1 MKYLLILGAA
11 SDIAKAVAKK
21 YAQNGFSLYLAGREQ
36 EKSEIE
42 ADANDLM
49 VRYEIDAQYVPFDAC
64 DFASHQ
70 TIYDTLEHKPEGV
83 ACFVGYLGDQ
93 PQSQSDFSETMNIIN
108 TNYTG
113 CVSMLNIIAND
124 MEEKR
129 AGFII
134 GVSSV
139 AGDRGRQSN
148 YTYGSAKAAFTAYLS
163 GLRHRLSK
171 VGVHVMTVKPG
182 FVNTRMTEGMELP
195 QALLAEPNDVAEDI
209 YKGQQKQR
217 NTIYTMWV
225 WRYIMMIIR
234 NIPEFIFKKSNL

>member
-1 MKYLLILGAA
+1 M
-11 SDIAKAVAKK
+11 
-21 YAQNGFSLYLAGREQ
+21 AGREQ
-36 EKSEIE
+36 EKTEIE

-49 VRYEIDAQYVPFDAC
+49 VRYKIDVRYIPFDAC
-64 DFASHQ
+64 DFTKHQ
-70 TIYDTLEHKPEGV
+70 TIFESLENKPQGV

-93 PQSQSDFSETMNIIN
+93 PQSQTDFNEAINIIN

-124 MEEKR
+124 MEQR
-129 AGFII
+129 RDGFII

-148 YTYGSAKAAFTAYLS
+148 YTYGSAKAGFTAYLS

-195 QALLAEPNDVAEDI
+195 QALLAEPKDVANDI
-209 YKGQQKQR
+209 YNGQQKQR

-225 WRYIMMIIR
+225 WRYIMMIIK

>member
-21 YAQNGFSLYLAGREQ
+21 YAQNGFNIYLAGREQ
-36 EKSEIE
+36 EKLEIE

-49 VRYEIDAQYVPFDAC
+49 VRYAIDVQYVPFDAC
-64 DFASHQ
+64 DFKSHQ
-70 TIYDTLEHKPEGV
+70 SIFDSLEYKPEGI

-93 PQSQSDFSETMNIIN
+93 PQSQSDFGETMNIIN

-124 MEEKR
+124 MEVKR
-129 AGFII
+129 TGFII